1 MCVCVFPVN
10 GDQGML
16 VELGEQIAV
25 RSFHRRGSDVT
36 GGESSIHSGCE
47 HRLQSQI
54 ESGSDSGTVTY

>member
-1 MCVCVFPVN
+1 
-10 GDQGML
+10 ML

-36 GGESSIHSGCE
+36 GGESSICSGWE

-54 ESGSDSGTVTY
+54 ESGSNSGVVTY